1 MNKYRKLVSY
11 KNKKKKYKVRKT
23 LKASHMLKK
32 KKNKTLVLSKKFRN
46 RNQIGC
52 SRKNNMIGGGVSIFQ
67 PITDVINGIG
77 FSGTSLVSN
86 FAGTQN
92 PPDPS
97 PLEQYK

>member
-52 SRKNNMIGGGVSIFQ
+52 SRKNNMTGGGVSIFQ
-67 PITDVINGIG
+67 PVTDMFNNLG
-77 FSGTSLVSN
+77 FAGNLLVSS
-86 FAGTQN
+86 FGGTQN
-92 PPDPS
+92 QPDPS
-97 PLEQYK
+97 PVEQY